1 MRIAVVRLVTF
12 RGRSAGIV
20 ASLGQTITVVA
31 LVVVVAFR
39 RRSVDVILCG
49 EAEHSWSQGGRCT
62 RRGAHNSHMREGST
76 HRALDT
82 RIADNNAAS
91 SQRS

>member
-12 RGRSAGIV
+12 RGRSASIV

-39 RRSVDVILCG
+39 RRSVEVKSDLMPLFTSPARLG
-49 EAEHSWSQGGRCT
+49 GSQ
-62 RRGAHNSHMREGST
+62 
-76 HRALDT
+76 
-82 RIADNNAAS
+82 
-91 SQRS
+91 